1 MATRMYCDRQ
11 ICNKEILGRAY
22 RLRLPL
28 NKESDLCEDCS
39 KEFEGWLY
47 KEPDK
52 EDGQ

>member
-1 MATRMYCDRQ
+1 MAQKNYCDRLT
-11 ICNKEILGRAY
+11 CGKEILGRPY

-28 NKESDLCEDCS
+28 NKELDLCEDCS

-47 KEPDK
+47 KEPEK